1 MCIHTYVYIFICVR
15 VRAYVCACVH
25 VSVYVYVYVRE
36 NSSRLLTAVL
46 DPRYIDVTC
55 MIHKPFT
62 GHTEQNVFLSTITV

>member
-1 MCIHTYVYIFICVR
+1 M
-15 VRAYVCACVH
+15 CVH

-36 NSSRLLTAVL
+36 NGSRLLTAVL